1 VINPAS
7 TMTGRKLTLFLA
19 GLMTLVGPGC
29 AGFMDKVTSKD
40 FEFGSLFVQTNPL
53 VVLRDSTDG
62 RARAEALRS
71 LREPKQH
78 GGTDQDQDL
87 VVEVLTKA
95 AWNEHYVFCR
105 LAAINTLRQ
114 FKDPRAVE
122 GLKEAYYRATSFPP
136 DVATVIKCQAL
147 SALGDTSQPAAVELL
162 VKVLREPPVEGSET
176 EKQQK
181 MDERVAA
188 ARALGHFKH
197 YEATEA
203 LVNVLK
209 SEKDVALC
217 DRVNESLQSAT
228 GKNFPPD
235 YQVWADYLHQTGPRD
250 TAVVENKGPKK
261 FLEII
266 LTGGK

>member
-1 VINPAS
+1 GRSREPSGTWGAYGPASERDLLTDIALALDRGEWYGPALTTSHEGPIRPASAGRGRGAPRCARGRTPVINPAS

-19 GLMTLVGPGC
+19 GLLTLVGPGC

-40 FEFGSLFVQTNPL
+40 FEFSSLFAQPNPL
-53 VVLRDSTDG
+53 MVLRDSTDG

-105 LAAINTLRQ
+105 LAAINTLRH

-136 DVATVIKCQAL
+136 D
-147 SALGDTSQPAAVELL
+147 
-162 VKVLREPPVEGSET
+162 
-176 EKQQK
+176 
-181 MDERVAA
+181 
-188 ARALGHFKH
+188 
-197 YEATEA
+197 
-203 LVNVLK
+203 
-209 SEKDVALC
+209 
-217 DRVNESLQSAT
+217 
-228 GKNFPPD
+228 
-235 YQVWADYLHQTGPRD
+235 
-250 TAVVENKGPKK
+250 
-261 FLEII
+261 
-266 LTGGK
+266 